1 MKDNAMPQIEGRVS
15 SITYFNEE
23 NLFVIARLETDDG
36 MVPILGSMGRLTVGE
51 RLRLEGRFE
60 THERFGEQFR
70 VETYSVVM
78 PGTLDGIKE
87 YLGSGMVKGIGPA
100 LASRIVDHFG
110 EDTILI
116 LDTEPKRLLNVHG
129 IGPSKLKVILDDWQ
143 EKRAQRET
151 MMFLSSHGIGPGHSS
166 RIYEAY
172 GPNAAAVLRENPYR
186 LALEVSGFGFAT
198 ADAIGAKLGIPQNAT
213 ARLDAGVLHALGQ
226 SAADGHFYLPRTE
239 LAQRAAALLGIDEQD
254 AEKAISRLAEQEAII
269 LDRASPPPEPPDA
282 YLPSFLHVEKGLAR
296 RIRAF
301 LSVPYKGLSLSDK
314 DILEKVHNRLAIA
327 LSDQQLEVAHAVT
340 RNRFSVITGGPGT
353 GKTTLVRSILQ
364 LYDAAGQRVMLAAP
378 TGRAAKRLGE
388 VTGREAVTIHRLLHY
403 DFIHDSFLKNENDP
417 LDTEVVIIDEASM
430 VDTFLMFHLQRAI
443 PMSAVLI
450 LVGDVSQ
457 LPPVGPGNA
466 LKDIIAS
473 GLVPVFRLSQIFRQV
488 AKSLI
493 VQNAH
498 RVNQGLNLALEPG
511 QKDEAQK
518 DEAQNERP
526 DFYFIIE
533 ENPQNLVSK
542 TLTLIRDRIPAAFG
556 LDPMT
561 EIQVLTPMHKGPA
574 GTINLNAALQ
584 EALNPSRFVIDKMG
598 RRLKTGDKV
607 MQLKNN
613 YSKEVYNGD
622 IGTIRSIEPDEA
634 RLIVQYDSQPV
645 GYSFAE
651 LDELTLAYAISVHKS
666 QGSEYPAVILLLSGS
681 HFVMLQRNLL
691 YTGITRAKQLL
702 VLVGSP
708 KAVNMAIANNTP
720 SLRRTRLTQRL
731 QHD

>member
-1 MKDNAMPQIEGRVS
+1 MPKIEGRVC

-23 NLFVIARLETDDG
+23 NLFVIARLDTKEG
-36 MVPILGSMGRLTVGE
+36 IVPILGSLGRLNVGE
-51 RLRLEGRFE
+51 RLRLEGRWE
-60 THERFGEQFR
+60 THDRFGEQFR
-70 VETYSVVM
+70 VESYSVIM

-87 YLGSGMVKGIGPA
+87 YLGSGMIKGIGPA
-100 LASRIVDHFG
+100 LASRVVDYFG
-110 EDTILI
+110 EDTITI

-129 IGPSKLKVILDDWQ
+129 IGPSTLKTIMEDWQ
-143 EKRAQRET
+143 EKRTQRET
-151 MMFLSSHGIGPGHSS
+151 MMFLSSHGIGPGLSS
-166 RIYEAY
+166 RIFEAY

-198 ADAIGAKLGIPQNAT
+198 ADAIGSKLGIPKDAP
-213 ARLDAGVLHALGQ
+213 ARMDAGVLHALGE
-226 SAADGHFYLPRTE
+226 SASDGHFYLPQQE
-239 LAQRAAALLGIDEQD
+239 LARQAANLLDADESVIQ
-254 AEKAISRLAEQEAII
+254 EAISRLAGRDAVI
-269 LDRASPPPEPPDA
+269 LDRQNSPQEPDV
-282 YLPSFLHVEKGLAR
+282 YLPAFFHVERGLAR

-301 LSVPYKGLSLSDK
+301 LSVPFKGLSLTDK

-327 LSDQQLEVAHAVT
+327 LSDQQLEVAHKVT
-340 RNRFSVITGGPGT
+340 QNRFSVITGGPGT

-388 VTGREAVTIHRLLHY
+388 VTGREATTIHRLLHY
-403 DFIHDSFLKNENDP
+403 DFMRDTFLKNEDDP

-430 VDTFLMFHLQRAI
+430 VDTFLAFHLQRAI
-443 PMSAVLI
+443 PMTAVLI

-473 GLVPVFRLSQIFRQV
+473 GLVPVFKLSRIFRQV

-498 RVNQGLNLALEPG
+498 RVNQGLDLLLEAPG
-511 QKDEAQK
+511 QEAAQNG
-518 DEAQNERP
+518 ESQNERP
-526 DFYFIIE
+526 DFYFIAE
-533 ENPQNLVSK
+533 ENPQHLVNK
-542 TLTLIRDRIPAAFG
+542 TLALCKERIPSAFG

-561 EIQVLTPMHKGPA
+561 QIQVLTPMHKGPA
-574 GTINLNAALQ
+574 GTINLNNALQ
-584 EALNPSRFVIDKMG
+584 EALNPAKFYIEKMG
-598 RRLKTGDKV
+598 RRLKVGDKV

-613 YSKEVYNGD
+613 YSKEVFNGD
-622 IGTIRSIEPDEA
+622 IGTIKSIEADEGLLTVA
-634 RLIVQYDSQPV
+634 YDNQIV

-651 LDELTLAYAISVHKS
+651 LDEITLAYAISVHKS
-666 QGSEYPAVILLLSGS
+666 QGSEYPAVILLLSTS

-708 KAVNMAIANNTP
+708 KAVSIAIANNTP

-731 QHD
+731 QQE